1 MEFLQGFALISGAAL
16 GTFVVGCLV
25 LQFWLRDAGRPLL
38 VVQALR
44 RQSDEAAQRAE
55 KSGGRAYALAV
66 QRCLACTEAAQCQAW
81 LWSGAR
87 DGYQPF
93 CPNAAFI
100 ERMRH

>member
-1 MEFLQGFALISGAAL
+1 
-16 GTFVVGCLV
+16 
-25 LQFWLRDAGRPLL
+25 
-38 VVQALR
+38 
-44 RQSDEAAQRAE
+44 
-55 KSGGRAYALAV
+55 V